1 MSFCSLGGRGLD
13 TEPPPGWADP
23 PLDADTPPGLGRP
36 PTRYGQQAGDIHPT
50 GMHTCSPVRF
60 HYNLQICILYHT
72 SYCYFYRPQRSWGKV
87 MFLQASVILLTG
99 VGCLP
104 QCMLGYTPPEQTPP
118 RSRHTPQSRHA
129 PLEQTPPGVNTPP
142 PRTRYTPRD

>member
-1 MSFCSLGGRGLD
+1 MAFITARKRSLGQGNVFTPVCHSVHWGEGGLD

-23 PLDADTPPGLGRP
+23 PWMQTPWADP

-104 QCMLGYTPPEQTPP
+104 QCMLGYTPPEQT
-118 RSRHTPQSRHA
+118 T
-129 PLEQTPPGVNTPP
+129 PLE
-142 PRTRYTPRD
+142 